1 MITHVVLF
9 RLKDRS
15 KKNIERTRDMLTA
28 LKDRIPVLRSF
39 EVGTDI
45 IRSERSYDLALV
57 ARFDSLDGLEA
68 YRIHPDHVNVV
79 DYIAQVKESSIAV
92 DYES

>member
-1 MITHVVLF
+1 MVTHVVLF

-15 KKNIERTRDMLTA
+15 RKNIERARDVLLS
-28 LKDRIPVLRSF
+28 LKDRIPVIRSF
-39 EVGTDI
+39 EVGADI
-45 IRSERSYDLALV
+45 IRSDRSYDLALV
-57 ARFDSLDGLEA
+57 SKFDSLDDLEA
-68 YRIHPDHVNVV
+68 YRVHPEHVNVV

>member
-1 MITHVVLF
+1 MVTHVVLF

-15 KKNIERTRDMLTA
+15 RKNIERARDVLLS
-28 LKDRIPVLRSF
+28 LKDRIPVIRSF
-39 EVGTDI
+39 EVGADI
-45 IRSERSYDLALV
+45 IRSDRSYDLALV
-57 ARFDSLDGLEA
+57 SKFDNLDDLET
-68 YRIHPDHVNVV
+68 YRIHPEHVNVV

>member
-1 MITHVVLF
+1 MVTHVVLF

-15 KKNIERTRDMLTA
+15 RKNMERTRDVLMT
-28 LKDRIPVLRSF
+28 LKDRIPFVRSF
-39 EVGTDI
+39 EVGADV
-45 IRSERSYDLALV
+45 IRSDRSYDIALIS
-57 ARFDSLDGLEA
+57 RFDSIEDLEA
-68 YRIHPDHVNVV
+68 YRVHPEHVNVV

>member
-1 MITHVVLF
+1 MVTHVVLF

-15 KKNIERTRDMLTA
+15 RKNIERARDVLLS
-28 LKDRIPVLRSF
+28 LKDRIPVIRSF
-39 EVGTDI
+39 EVGADI
-45 IRSERSYDLALV
+45 IRSDRSYDLALV
-57 ARFDSLDGLEA
+57 SRFDNLDDLEA
-68 YRIHPDHVNVV
+68 YRVHPEHVNVV

>member
-1 MITHVVLF
+1 MVTHVVLF

-15 KKNIERTRDMLTA
+15 RKNIERARDVLLS
-28 LKDRIPVLRSF
+28 LKDRIPVIRSF
-39 EVGTDI
+39 EVGADI
-45 IRSERSYDLALV
+45 IRSDRSYDLALV
-57 ARFDSLDGLEA
+57 SKFDNLDDLEA
-68 YRIHPDHVNVV
+68 YRIHPEHVNVV

>member
-15 KKNIERTRDMLTA
+15 KKNIERTRDMLMA

>member
-15 KKNIERTRDMLTA
+15 KKNIERTRDMLMA

-45 IRSERSYDLALV
+45 IRSERSYDLALI

>member
-1 MITHVVLF
+1 LVTHVVLF

-15 KKNIERTRDMLTA
+15 RKNIERARDVLLS
-28 LKDRIPVLRSF
+28 LKDRIPVIRSF
-39 EVGTDI
+39 EVGADI
-45 IRSERSYDLALV
+45 IRSDRSYDLALV
-57 ARFDSLDGLEA
+57 SKFDNLDDLEA
-68 YRIHPDHVNVV
+68 YRIHPEHVNVV

>member
-1 MITHVVLF
+1 MVTHVVLF

-15 KKNIERTRDMLTA
+15 RKNIERAREVLLS
-28 LKDRIPVLRSF
+28 LKDRIPVIRSF
-39 EVGTDI
+39 EVGADI
-45 IRSERSYDLALV
+45 IRSDRSYDLALV
-57 ARFDSLDGLEA
+57 SKFDNLDDLDA
-68 YRIHPDHVNVV
+68 YRVHPEHVNVV

>member
-1 MITHVVLF
+1 MVTHVVLF

-15 KKNIERTRDMLTA
+15 RKNIEKARDVLLS
-28 LKDRIPVLRSF
+28 LKDRIPVIRSF
-39 EVGTDI
+39 EVGADI

-57 ARFDSLDGLEA
+57 SKFDNLDDLEA
-68 YRIHPDHVNVV
+68 YRIHPEHVNVV
-79 DYIAQVKESSIAV
+79 DYIAHVKESSIAV

>member
-1 MITHVVLF
+1 VVLF

-15 KKNIERTRDMLTA
+15 RKNIEKTREVLA
-28 LKDRIPVLRSF
+28 SLKDKIDFIRSL
-39 EVGTDI
+39 EVGVDV
-45 IRSERSYDLALV
+45 IRSERSYDIALV
-57 ARFDSLDGLEA
+57 SKFDSLADLDA
-68 YRIHPDHVNVV
+68 YRVHPEHVNVV

>member
-1 MITHVVLF
+1 MVTHVVLF

-15 KKNIERTRDMLTA
+15 RKNIERARDALLS
-28 LKDRIPVLRSF
+28 LKDRIPVIRSF
-39 EVGTDI
+39 EVGADI
-45 IRSERSYDLALV
+45 IRSDRSYDLALV
-57 ARFDSLDGLEA
+57 SKFDNLDDLEA
-68 YRIHPDHVNVV
+68 YRIHPEHVNVV

>member
-1 MITHVVLF
+1 MVTHVVLF

-15 KKNIERTRDMLTA
+15 RKNIEKARDVLLS
-28 LKDRIPVLRSF
+28 LKDRIPVIRSF
-39 EVGTDI
+39 EVGADI
-45 IRSERSYDLALV
+45 IRSDRSYDLALV
-57 ARFDSLDGLEA
+57 SRFDNLDDLEA
-68 YRIHPDHVNVV
+68 YRVHPEHVNVV